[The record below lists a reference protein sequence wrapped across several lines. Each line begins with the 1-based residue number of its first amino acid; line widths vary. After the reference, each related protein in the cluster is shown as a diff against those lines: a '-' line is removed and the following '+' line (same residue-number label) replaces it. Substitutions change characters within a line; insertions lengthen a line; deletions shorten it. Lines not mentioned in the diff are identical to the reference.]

1 MVVDENIVPVVP
13 QEVPARNCLVH
24 TLAMIGLTVVATV
37 STACQTRRIPSAPPP
52 VLVFDGTGT
61 SVSDVAAIESLL
73 AENGLAYATASSSRL
88 DQMTEVELSSHRLL
102 IMPGGNFV
110 AMGNHLQQATATKIR
125 TAVQNGLGYLGICG
139 GAFIAGDS
147 PYNGFNLTGGVRF
160 HFYSD
165 ENRGIRKTVV
175 TISRP
180 REPPIEQYWEDGP
193 ELSGWGDVVAK
204 YPDGTPAI
212 VEGPV
217 GRGWAILVGVHPEA
231 PESWRQGMAFT
242 TMAPVDRGYAA
253 TLVAAALQR
262 TGLPH
267 F

>member
-1 MVVDENIVPVVP
+1 MVDRLEP
-13 QEVPARNCLVH
+13 H
-24 TLAMIGLTVVATV
+24 LAMIRLVVIAVALT
-37 STACQTRRIPSAPPP
+37 SCQHGRNRSARSS

-61 SVSDVAAIESLL
+61 SDSDVAAIESVLT
-73 AENGLAYATASSSRL
+73 EGGLAYTTASSSRL
-88 DQMTEVELSSHRLL
+88 DEMSNVELAAYRLL
-102 IMPGGNFV
+102 IVPGGNFET
-110 AMGNHLQQATATKIR
+110 MGNHLQPTTAAKIHS
-125 TAVQNGLGYLGICG
+125 AVQNGLGYLGICA

-165 ENRGIRKTVV
+165 ESRGIRKAAVAV
-175 TISRP
+175 ARP
-180 REPPIEQYWEDGP
+180 REPPIDQYWEDGP
-193 ELSGWGDVVAK
+193 ELSGWGEVVAK

-231 PESWRQGMAFT
+231 PASWRRGMAFAT
-242 TMAPVDRGYAA
+242 TVDVDRAYAA
-253 TLVAAALQR
+253 TLVNAALQR
-262 TGLPH
+262 TTLPH